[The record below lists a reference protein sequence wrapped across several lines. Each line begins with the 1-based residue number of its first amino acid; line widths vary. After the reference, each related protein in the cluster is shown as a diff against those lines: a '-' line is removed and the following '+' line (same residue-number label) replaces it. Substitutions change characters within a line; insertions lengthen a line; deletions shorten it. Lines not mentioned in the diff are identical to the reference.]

1 MKILPMKRQ
10 LPKNKT
16 FKSLLKLHTGME
28 KFFIQ

>member
-16 FKSLLKLHTGME
+16 FKSLLKIAH
-28 KFFIQ
+28 

>member
-16 FKSLLKLHTGME
+16 FKSLLEIAH
-28 KFFIQ
+28 